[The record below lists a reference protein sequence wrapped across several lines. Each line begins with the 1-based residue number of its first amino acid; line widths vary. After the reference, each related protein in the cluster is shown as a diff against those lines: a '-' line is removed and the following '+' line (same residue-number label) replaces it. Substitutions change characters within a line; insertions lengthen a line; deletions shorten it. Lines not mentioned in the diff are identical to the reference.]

1 MSGKV
6 IEFKKQQKYRFD
18 FGTDDKLYVIIF
30 KGKIPQAELK
40 GMVSS
45 LQNCLFEKM
54 PEVILLYLKQHHLEY
69 SNYNSIEIPLEKDR
83 ILGWA
88 GYLLHSGTYEKV
100 DENLEDADV
109 YYSVMDCQRNTSE
122 GHCEGCYF
130 AVSRLPWGHYGY
142 QYNTIAQKFSSAKHG
157 LKEQSYFAIRK
168 SDGNGNLLDIAKE
181 EGEPTL
187 PTFGCVDIMALLADI
202 ETIKTKEDA
211 LKIAVK

>member
-109 YYSVMDCQRNTSE
+109 
-122 GHCEGCYF
+122 
-130 AVSRLPWGHYGY
+130 
-142 QYNTIAQKFSSAKHG
+142 
-157 LKEQSYFAIRK
+157 
-168 SDGNGNLLDIAKE
+168 
-181 EGEPTL
+181 
-187 PTFGCVDIMALLADI
+187 
-202 ETIKTKEDA
+202 
-211 LKIAVK
+211 